1 LGEVDRRGGL
11 EDSGGA
17 GQEIVGTVDPLQQ
30 NIRDGEERHKGR
42 RDEKRREGKKER
54 PPRYWHMSH
63 GSCGKGF
70 GNNYWVGNLR

>member
-1 LGEVDRRGGL
+1 LGEVDCRGGL

-42 RDEKRREGKKER
+42 REEKRRKEGKTSSVLAHVTRKLWEGV
-54 PPRYWHMSH
+54 W
-63 GSCGKGF
+63 K
-70 GNNYWVGNLR
+70 